1 MYTFFMVYLQSWL
14 TACKCHLPPADV
26 PVDSPDLIG
35 PDLSER
41 ALIVIGDWHQ
51 RLFCLIVLT
60 TPLPCGIYLHA
71 V

>member
-1 MYTFFMVYLQSWL
+1 MS
-14 TACKCHLPPADV
+14 LPPADV